1 MISKELR
8 RNATCILILNLALG
22 DLLISLV
29 VNSFAVVGVM
39 AGKAFFDRHMFM
51 CEIVGALCLI
61 GMFLLFFCLR
71 FYRRHGQNIS
81 SVIAYNLF
89 TAQQRML
96 RVAIDNAFPSNQSV

>member
-51 CEIVGALCLI
+51 CEIVGALSYRYV
-61 GMFLLFFCLR
+61 FALF
-71 FYRRHGQNIS
+71 
-81 SVIAYNLF
+81 LF
-89 TAQQRML
+89 TFLSQTWTKYF
-96 RVAIDNAFPSNQSV
+96 VSYCV